1 MDRLLIEPLGGLA
14 GFGGPRGSGGPKVK
28 ARGEVALSALSP
40 ADQAAVQSLFVQ
52 GSQSA
57 PQGAGDMIRYRITR
71 QTQAGSESVEVP
83 DTAVPAALRNSVK
96 LSLE

>member
-14 GFGGPRGSGGPKVK
+14 GFGGPLGSGGPNVK

-40 ADQAAVQSLFVQ
+40 SDQAAVHSLFAQ
-52 GSQSA
+52 GNQSA
-57 PQGAGDMIRYRITR
+57 PQGTGDMIRYRITR

-83 DTAVPAALRNSVK
+83 EAVVPAALRNSVK
-96 LSLE
+96 LSLD